1 MNTIKPEELMRRLDM
16 AVAARDVATIT
27 RQVQRDWKATARFA
41 IDTKRRS
48 KTARRARPKINA
60 ALVRGTAARSSCAY
74 SLPDIAEFRQKM
86 QTDEAKAIYKTRS
99 QVAEFPNLWI
109 KTKFGLRQFSVRG
122 VAKVRIE
129 SEWAALTYNICQWI
143 RLRWGPK
150 LESKLLPA

>member
-1 MNTIKPEELMRRLDM
+1 
-16 AVAARDVATIT
+16 
-27 RQVQRDWKATARFA
+27 
-41 IDTKRRS
+41 
-48 KTARRARPKINA
+48 
-60 ALVRGTAARSSCAY
+60 
-74 SLPDIAEFRQKM
+74 M